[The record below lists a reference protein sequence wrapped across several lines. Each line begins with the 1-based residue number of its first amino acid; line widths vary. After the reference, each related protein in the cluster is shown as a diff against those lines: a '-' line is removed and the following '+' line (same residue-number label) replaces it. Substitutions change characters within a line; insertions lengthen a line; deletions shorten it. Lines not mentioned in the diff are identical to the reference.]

1 MIGKFELT
9 FDTTLP
15 EDESRMK
22 EVCAVLAGFQVV
34 TQEAAPAKP
43 EPIVVPDEVVE
54 RMVEK
59 VKEVTQTEVVEKEEA
74 PTEGVDSPMPREEVQ
89 PLTEKEM
96 MSMDTSALADIL
108 KQIGIDPNA
117 KPGKNTNAK
126 LRGLILEWQAAQN
139 SETQEEQAET
149 EEPEVVEEPVDTEAV
164 EPMGYEEAKRLIAPL
179 YSNNDL
185 RPKIQQLIQA
195 HGGKEEIDGVVK
207 TKLSAIGERGE
218 DYRPLVTEV
227 LAKYGK

>member
-34 TQEAAPAKP
+34 AQETSPVKP
-43 EPIVVPDEVVE
+43 EPIVVPDAVVE

-59 VKEVTQTEVVEKEEA
+59 VKEVTQPEEKVEEA
-74 PTEGVDSPMPREEVQ
+74 PNSNPGKST
-89 PLTEKEM
+89 
-96 MSMDTSALADIL
+96 
-108 KQIGIDPNA
+108 
-117 KPGKNTNAK
+117 KPGKSTNAK
-126 LRGLILEWQAAQN
+126 SASTRTPSQVAQN
-139 SETQEEQAET
+139 SKVQEEQAEEPAA
-149 EEPEVVEEPVDTEAV
+149 EEPEVQEEQAEEPEVQEEQAEEPVATAAV
-164 EPMGYEEAKRLIAPL
+164 EPMGYEEAKRIIAPL

-207 TKLSAIGERGE
+207 TKLSAIGERGD